1 MLGLRRK
8 PVIKHFTA
16 LSHLNEPFVTVI
28 YPRPPWWQVC
38 LGVLPRFVEV
48 DLSVVSAWVQ
58 TFVKWLQSLPVVS
71 RRRVREA

>member
-1 MLGLRRK
+1 MLKFRRK
-8 PVIKHFTA
+8 PVIKHLTT
-16 LSHLNEPFVTVI
+16 LSSLNEPFVQVV

-58 TFVKWLQSLPVVS
+58 TGVKWVQSFPVAS